1 MRSDSLTI
9 QKQKT
14 ERGRERM
21 KKEKS
26 SVDTLN
32 QQRKKNKV
40 SGITVIL
47 GGSKQLPGVVQQ
59 KSGSENVFSLLH
71 QEK

>member
-1 MRSDSLTI
+1 
-9 QKQKT
+9 
-14 ERGRERM
+14 M

-47 GGSKQLPGVVQQ
+47 GGSRQLPGVVQQ
-59 KSGSENVFSLLH
+59 KSDSERGHRN
-71 QEK
+71 ET

>member
-1 MRSDSLTI
+1 MNYMELPLMEM
-9 QKQKT
+9 KL

-26 SVDTLN
+26 SIDTLN
-32 QQRKKNKV
+32 QQRKNKV

>member
-1 MRSDSLTI
+1 MNYMALLLM
-9 QKQKT
+9 KMEL

>member
-1 MRSDSLTI
+1 MSFWNKLKIDTAKLSVS
-9 QKQKT
+9 T
-14 ERGRERM
+14 EE
-21 KKEKS
+21 
-26 SVDTLN
+26 
-32 QQRKKNKV
+32 KNKV